1 MGVGFFTPMD
11 QAKRTSLRQQQEQLE
26 SDLQRASASHDTAE
40 LQKLSRVH
48 SRVGELL
55 RMDEELTT
63 IEQSLAH
70 AQTAAHDSSDGELQQ
85 MAAEEA
91 RTLSAQQTKL
101 AAELDEQLNPSDPHD
116 GKDILVEIRAGAGGD
131 EAALFAAELF
141 RMYSRYAE
149 RQEWKTNLLSSSHTG
164 IGGLKEV
171 IFEVIGRNVYR
182 ALKHESGVH
191 RVQRVP
197 DTEKNG
203 RVHTST
209 VTVAVVPEAEETD
222 LVIDPKDLK
231 IVTSTSSGAGGQSVN
246 TTYSAIRL
254 THIPTGIMV
263 SMQDERSQAQN
274 RIKAMQVLRSRLLAK
289 QEEERQ
295 ASESALRKSQ
305 IGSGD
310 RSEKIRT
317 YNFPQDRVTDH
328 RIKLTL
334 HNIPGILDGEIQPLV
349 DALRIAE
356 REQIKS
362 T

>member
-1 MGVGFFTPMD
+1 MD
-11 QAKRTSLRQQQEQLE
+11 SAQLEHLRQQRQSLE
-26 SDLQRASASHDTAE
+26 VDLQSASAGNDTAKLQSISREYARLSELVEQADQVLALEASLKNAHVAAADGSDPE
-40 LQKLSRVH
+40 LQ
-48 SRVGELL
+48 
-55 RMDEELTT
+55 T
-63 IEQSLAH
+63 
-70 AQTAAHDSSDGELQQ
+70 

-91 RTLSAQQTKL
+91 
-101 AAELDEQLNPSDPHD
+101 AEIEKRLKPLRQEVEDVLNPPDPND
-116 GKDILVEIRAGAGGD
+116 GKNIIVEIRAGAGGD

-149 RQEWKTNLLSSSHTG
+149 RSGWKANLISASHTG

-171 IFEVIGRNVYR
+171 IFDVTGKNVYR
-182 ALKHESGVH
+182 ALKFESGVH

-254 THIPTGIMV
+254 THIPTGIMI
-263 SMQDERSQAQN
+263 SMQDERSQTQN
-274 RIKAMQVLRSRLLAK
+274 RIKAMQVLRSRLLALK
-289 QEEERQ
+289 EEEERQ
-295 ASESALRKSQ
+295 RNSDLRKSQ

-310 RSEKIRT
+310 RSEKVRT
-317 YNFPQDRVTDH
+317 YNFPQDRITDH
-328 RIKLTL
+328 RIKFTM
-334 HNIPGILDGEIQPLV
+334 HNIPGVLDGDIQPLV
-349 DALRIAE
+349 DALREAE
-356 REQIKS
+356 RAARRAA
-362 T
+362 

>member
-1 MGVGFFTPMD
+1 MD
-11 QAKRTSLRQQQEQLE
+11 QEHFNHLRQERDRLE
-26 SDLQRASASHDTAE
+26 SELQTASGLADTQH
-40 LQKLSRVH
+40 LQKLSREYA
-48 SRVGELL
+48 RVNETFMLAQQVQQL
-55 RMDEELTT
+55 ERALT
-63 IEQSLAH
+63 E
-70 AQTAAHDSSDGELQQ
+70 AQATAADSSDAEFQA
-85 MAAEEA
+85 MAAGEV
-91 RTLSAQQTKL
+91 TTIQQALTPL
-101 AAELDEQLNPSDPHD
+101 QRELEEQLNPPDPND
-116 GKDILVEIRAGAGGD
+116 GKDIIIEIRAGAGGD

-149 RQEWKTNLLSSSHTG
+149 RQSWKTNLLSASHTG

-171 IFEVIGRNVYR
+171 IFEVTGRNVYR

-231 IVTSTSSGAGGQSVN
+231 VVASTSSGAGGQSVN
-246 TTYSAIRL
+246 TTYSAIRM
-254 THIPTGIMV
+254 THIPTGITV
-263 SMQDERSQAQN
+263 SMQDERSQTQN
-274 RIKAMQVLRSRLLAK
+274 RLKALQVLRSRLLAK
-289 QEEERQ
+289 QEEERRQ
-295 ASESALRKSQ
+295 QNSDLRKSQ

-334 HNIPGILDGEIQPLV
+334 HTIPSILDGAIQPLI
-349 DALRIAE
+349 DALQQAE
-356 REQIKS
+356 REQRQAA
-362 T
+362 

>member
-1 MGVGFFTPMD
+1 MD
-11 QAKRTSLRQQQEQLE
+11 QAAIDTLLQQ
-26 SDLQRASASHDTAE
+26 H
-40 LQKLSRVH
+40 
-48 SRVGELL
+48 
-55 RMDEELTT
+55 
-63 IEQSLAH
+63 QSLADEL
-70 AQTAAHDSSDGELQQ
+70 QTASATNDTQRIQRLSREYARSEATLSLVQHVTDLEHSLRDAQQAASDSSDPEMQTL
-85 MAAEEA
+85 ANEEVQ
-91 RTLSAQQTKL
+91 TITTKL
-101 AAELDEQLNPSDPHD
+101 QTLQTELDEQLHPSDPND
-116 GKDILVEIRAGAGGD
+116 SKDIIVEIRAGAGGD

-149 RQEWKTNLLSSSHTG
+149 RQGWTTNLLSASHTG

-171 IFEVIGRNVYR
+171 IFEVTGENVYR

-209 VTVAVVPEAEETD
+209 VTVAVVPEAEEAD

-231 IVTSTSSGAGGQSVN
+231 IVASTSSGAGGQSVN
-246 TTYSAIRL
+246 TTYSAIRM
-254 THIPTGIMV
+254 THIPTGITV
-263 SMQDERSQAQN
+263 SMQDERSQTQN
-274 RIKAMQVLRSRLLAK
+274 RLKAMQVMRSRLLAK
-289 QEEERQ
+289 QEEERRQ
-295 ASESALRKSQ
+295 QESNLRKSQ

-334 HNIPGILDGEIQPLV
+334 HTLANIMDGDIQQLI
-349 DALRIAE
+349 DGLRSAE
-356 REQIKS
+356 RAEQKK
-362 T
+362 

>member
-1 MGVGFFTPMD
+1 MLYYPNMVD
-11 QAKRTSLRQQQEQLE
+11 QPSIQRAREELKKLQADLSSASTQGDQDALRRLSQRYADVDQLVTAADELERLERSLTEAQAAAVDPADPELQVMAHDELATLAKRKRELE
-26 SDLQRASASHDTAE
+26 
-40 LQKLSRVH
+40 
-48 SRVGELL
+48 
-55 RMDEELTT
+55 T
-63 IEQSLAH
+63 IVNDIIHPA
-70 AQTAAHDSSDGELQQ
+70 
-85 MAAEEA
+85 
-91 RTLSAQQTKL
+91 
-101 AAELDEQLNPSDPHD
+101 DPND
-116 GKDILVEIRAGAGGD
+116 GKNIIVEIRAGAGGD

-149 RQEWKTNLLSSSHTG
+149 RQGWKTNLLSASHTG

-171 IFEVIGRNVYR
+171 IFEIIGRNVYR
-182 ALKHESGVH
+182 FLKYESGVH

-209 VTVAVVPEAEETD
+209 VTVAVVPQAEEQD

-231 IVTSTSSGAGGQSVN
+231 IVASTSSGAGGQSVN

-263 SMQDERSQAQN
+263 SMQDERSQTQN
-274 RIKAMQVLRSRLLAK
+274 RIKAMQVLRSRLLAR
-289 QEEERQ
+289 QEEERRLRD
-295 ASESALRKSQ
+295 SALRKSQ

-328 RIKLTL
+328 RIKVSL
-334 HNIPGILDGEIQPLV
+334 HGIPRILDGEIGELIEQLQQAEA
-349 DALRIAE
+349 ALG
-356 REQIKS
+356 QQS
-362 T
+362 S